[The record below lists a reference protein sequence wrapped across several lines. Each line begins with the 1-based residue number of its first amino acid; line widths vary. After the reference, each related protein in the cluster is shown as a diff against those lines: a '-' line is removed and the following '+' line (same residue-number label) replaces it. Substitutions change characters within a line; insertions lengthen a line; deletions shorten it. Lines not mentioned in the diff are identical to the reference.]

1 MLTRDDLLALDAA
14 DLLARHRA
22 QFDVPDGLIYLDGN
36 SLGAQPKSVPAAAGV
51 VLDEWQNQLIGGWR
65 QAGWWELPLVVGDK
79 IGRII
84 GAGPGQ
90 VLACDTTTV
99 NLYKTISAAVA
110 LRPDRSVIL
119 SEEIGF
125 PTDQYIVDSVA
136 GRTGRTVRKVPRGES
151 ATDYLDDSVAVA
163 VLGQVDFRTA
173 ALLDIPTTTA
183 AVHDAGALVLWDL
196 SHSAGVIPIS
206 LDADDADFA
215 VGCTYKYLN
224 GGPGAPAYLY
234 VNERILSATV
244 QPLQGWLG
252 HADPFLMTNEY
263 EPAPGV
269 RRFLTGT
276 QPIVALRVLDASL
289 DVYLDVDIAAVRAK
303 GIHLTG
309 LFIQLVD
316 ERCAGLGLDLI
327 SPRPAE
333 LRGSQVS
340 LRHPDA
346 VPVYERLVANG
357 VRGDFRSPDILRFG
371 FAPLY
376 VSYADV
382 WDAVEVLQAV
392 LEK

>member
-1 MLTRDDLLALDAA
+1 MLTRDDLLALDAQ

-51 VLDEWQNQLIGGWR
+51 VLDEWQGQLIGGWR

-84 GAGPGQ
+84 GAAPGQ

-119 SEEIGF
+119 SEEVGF

-136 GRTGRTVRKVPRGES
+136 ERTGLTVRRVPRGES
-151 ATDYLDDSVAVA
+151 VADHLDDTVAVA

-173 ALLDIPTTTA
+173 ALLDIPTITA
-183 AVHDAGALVLWDL
+183 AVHDCGALVVWDL
-196 SHSAGVIPIS
+196 SHSAGVIPIG

-234 VNERILSATV
+234 VNERILAETV

-276 QPIVALRVLDASL
+276 QPIVSLRVLDASL
-289 DVYLDVDIAAVRAK
+289 ELYLDVDIAAVRAK
-303 GIHLTG
+303 GTRLTD

-392 LEK
+392 LEE

>member
-22 QFDVPDGLIYLDGN
+22 QFDIPDGLIYLDGN

-51 VLDEWQNQLIGGWR
+51 VLDEWQDQLIGGWR

-79 IGRII
+79 IGRLI
-84 GAGPGQ
+84 GAAPGQ

-99 NLYKTISAAVA
+99 NLYKTISAAVV

-151 ATDYLDDSVAVA
+151 VTDYLDDSVAVA

-183 AVHDAGALVLWDL
+183 AVHDAGALVVWDL
-196 SHSAGVIPIS
+196 SHSAGVVSIT

-234 VNERILSATV
+234 VNEGILSGTL
-244 QPLQGWLG
+244 QPLQGWLS
-252 HADPFLMTNEY
+252 HADPFLMTNDY

-276 QPIVALRVLDASL
+276 QPIVALRVLDAAL
-289 DVYLDVDIAAVRAK
+289 DVYVDVDVAAVRAK
-303 GIHLTG
+303 GIRLTD

-333 LRGSQVS
+333 SRGSQVS

>member
-1 MLTRDDLLALDAA
+1 MLTRDDLMTLDAE
-14 DLLARHRA
+14 DPLAQYRA
-22 QFDVPDGLIYLDGN
+22 RFDIPDGLIYLDGN
-36 SLGAQPKSVPAAAGV
+36 SLGAQSKSVPAAAGV
-51 VLDEWQNQLIGGWR
+51 VLDEWQSQLIGGWR
-65 QAGWWELPLVVGDK
+65 QAGWWELPLAVGDK

-84 GAGPGQ
+84 GAAPGQ
-90 VLACDTTTV
+90 VLACDTTTI

-119 SEEIGF
+119 TEEIGF

-136 GRTGRTVRKVPRGES
+136 ERTGRTVRSVPRDES
-151 ATDYLDDSVAVA
+151 PADYLDDSVAVA

-183 AVHDAGALVLWDL
+183 AVHDAGALVVWDL
-196 SHSAGVIPIS
+196 SHSAGVVPIA

-234 VNERILSATV
+234 VNQRILSETV

-252 HADPFLMTNEY
+252 HAEPFLMANEY
-263 EPAPGV
+263 QPAPGV

-276 QPIVALRVLDASL
+276 QPIVAMRVLDASL
-289 DVYLDVDIAAVRAK
+289 DVYADVDVAEVRAK
-303 GIHLTG
+303 STRLTEM
-309 LFIQLVD
+309 FIRLVD
-316 ERCAGLGLDLI
+316 ERCTGMGLDLL

-333 LRGSQVS
+333 SRGSQVS
-340 LRHPDA
+340 LRHPEA
-346 VPVYERLVANG
+346 VAVYERLVANG

-382 WDAVEVLQAV
+382 WDAVEVLQSV
-392 LEK
+392 LAR

>member
-14 DLLARHRA
+14 DLLARHRT
-22 QFDVPDGLIYLDGN
+22 QFDIPDGLIYLDGN

-51 VLDEWQNQLIGGWR
+51 VLDEWQDQLIGGWR

-79 IGRII
+79 IGRLI
-84 GAGPGQ
+84 GAAPGQ

-125 PTDQYIVDSVA
+125 PTDQYIVGSVA
-136 GRTGRTVRKVPRGES
+136 ERTGRTVRSVPRGES
-151 ATDYLDDSVAVA
+151 VADYLDDTVAVA

-173 ALLDIPTTTA
+173 ALLDIPTITA
-183 AVHDAGALVLWDL
+183 ALHDAGALVVWDL
-196 SHSAGVIPIS
+196 SHSAGVVPIS
-206 LDADDADFA
+206 LDTDDADFA

-252 HADPFLMTNEY
+252 HADPFLMTNDY

-289 DVYLDVDIAAVRAK
+289 DVYVDVDVAAVRAK
-303 GIHLTG
+303 GIRLTD

-333 LRGSQVS
+333 SRGSQVS

-346 VPVYERLVANG
+346 VPVYERLIANG

>member
-1 MLTRDDLLALDAA
+1 MLTRDDLLALDAE
-14 DLLARHRA
+14 DLLAGHRA

-51 VLDEWQNQLIGGWR
+51 VLDEWQDQLIGGWR

-84 GAGPGQ
+84 GAAPGQ

-136 GRTGRTVRKVPRGES
+136 ERTGRTVRSIPRGES
-151 ATDYLDDSVAVA
+151 VADYLDDTVAVA

-173 ALLDIPTTTA
+173 ALLDIQTTTA

-196 SHSAGVIPIS
+196 SHSAGVVPIG

-234 VNERILSATV
+234 VNERILSSTV

-252 HADPFLMTNEY
+252 HADPFLMTNDY

-276 QPIVALRVLDASL
+276 QPIVAMRVLDASL
-289 DVYLDVDIAAVRAK
+289 DVYVDVDVDAVRAK
-303 GIHLTG
+303 GIRLTD

-316 ERCAGLGLDLI
+316 ERCFGLGLDLI

-333 LRGSQVS
+333 ARGSQVS

-346 VPVYERLVANG
+346 VSVYERLVANG

>member
-79 IGRII
+79 IGRLI
-84 GAGPGQ
+84 GAAPGQ

-151 ATDYLDDSVAVA
+151 VTDYLDDSVAVA

-183 AVHDAGALVLWDL
+183 AVHDAGALVVWDL
-196 SHSAGVIPIS
+196 SHSAGVVPIT

-234 VNERILSATV
+234 VNERILSSTV

-252 HADPFLMTNEY
+252 HADPFLMTNDY

-289 DVYLDVDIAAVRAK
+289 DGYVDVDVAVVRAK
-303 GIHLTG
+303 GTRLTD

-327 SPRPAE
+327 SPRHAE

-346 VPVYERLVANG
+346 VSVYERLVANG

>member
-1 MLTRDDLLALDAA
+1 MLTRDDLLALDA
-14 DLLARHRA
+14 DDPLARHRA
-22 QFDVPDGLIYLDGN
+22 QFDLPDGLIYLDGN

-51 VLDEWQNQLIGGWR
+51 VLDEWQDQLIGGWR

-79 IGRII
+79 IGRIV
-84 GAGPGQ
+84 GAAPGQ

-136 GRTGRTVRKVPRGES
+136 GRTGLTVRRVPRGES
-151 ATDYLDDSVAVA
+151 VADYLDDTVAVA
-163 VLGQVDFRTA
+163 VLGQVDFRSA

-183 AVHDAGALVLWDL
+183 AVHDSGALVVWDL
-196 SHSAGVIPIS
+196 SHSAGVVPIG

-234 VNERILSATV
+234 VNERILSEAV

-276 QPIVALRVLDASL
+276 QPIVAMRVLDAAL

-303 GIHLTG
+303 GTRLTD

-333 LRGSQVS
+333 SRGSQVS

-382 WDAVEVLQAV
+382 WDAVEVLQAA